1 MCNTTKKTSAAIIT
15 TDPLFHRVLS
25 PYILPLLRVY
35 LKRVFF
41 KLWDVEELKPIK
53 GIKMTI
59 SDNSDHGKKKIGN
72 DV

>member
-15 TDPLFHRVLS
+15 TDPLFQRVLS

-35 LKRVFF
+35 LKHSFF
-41 KLWDVEELKPIK
+41 TLSDVEELKPIK

-59 SDNSDHGKKKIGN
+59 SDNSDQKSKKN
-72 DV
+72 R

>member
-15 TDPLFHRVLS
+15 TDPLFYRVLS

-35 LKRVFF
+35 LKRFFF
-41 KLWDVEELKPIK
+41 KLSDVEELKPIK

-59 SDNSDHGKKKIGN
+59 SDNSDHGKKN
-72 DV
+72 R

>member
-15 TDPLFHRVLS
+15 TDSLFHRVLS
-25 PYILPLLRVY
+25 PYILPLWRVF
-35 LKRVFF
+35 LKHFF
-41 KLWDVEELKPIK
+41 KLSDVEELKPIK
-53 GIKMTI
+53 GLKMTI